1 MNLQTHDFMRRGFLR
16 SGLVCGLLALLL
28 GLMQA
33 DSTVHA
39 QAGATVTISPAVT
52 NVALNN
58 TADVNV
64 LINDYNDNNPPGVNP
79 NGLYGADV
87 RISFSPSIVEV
98 QDSLTP
104 FPSGIQILPGPLL
117 TSGTYSML
125 LNTADNSAGTIVFVL
140 TQLRPTP
147 SQTCPIPPTPCSGV
161 LFTIKFKGIALGS
174 SPVTITYQELGNA
187 NGLKIP
193 ATAVNGTVNVTQP
206 TATNVTN
213 FRGEAAQA
221 GQARL
226 DWETGNELDLV
237 GFNVWQSSSLN
248 GEFVKRNAALI
259 PVENPGGL
267 KGNAYHYVDTELAAN
282 TAYLYKLEVLKQ
294 DGSAEWVGPITVRLP
309 PDCAVKPGKVKLL
322 SPARNAIITG
332 SVTLDWSDVVCAQA
346 YRLQL
351 RRGSPGGDRLQNR
364 LLDASEWTRALAS
377 GETYSWRVRAVSG
390 RRHSAW
396 TEWRSF
402 AVK

>member
-1 MNLQTHDFMRRGFLR
+1 MNLQTHDFRRRGFLR
-16 SGLVCGLLALLL
+16 STFVCGLLALLL
-28 GLMQA
+28 GLTQA
-33 DSTVHA
+33 GSTIHA

-104 FPSGIQILPGPLL
+104 FPAGIQVLPGPLL
-117 TSGTYSML
+117 TSGAFSMTF
-125 LNTADNSAGTIVFVL
+125 NTVDNSAGTIMFVI
-140 TQLRPTP
+140 TQLNPTP
-147 SQTCPIPPTPCSGV
+147 SQTCPTPPTACSGV

-193 ATAVNGTVNVTQP
+193 ATAVNGIVNVTQP

-221 GQARL
+221 GHARL
-226 DWETGNELDLV
+226 DWETGSEIDLV
-237 GFNVWQSSSLN
+237 GFNMWRSPGLN
-248 GEFVKRNAALI
+248 GEFKKRNASLI
-259 PVENPGGL
+259 PAQNPGGL
-267 KGNAYHYVDTELAAN
+267 PGSAYTYTDAKLETKIEYA
-282 TAYLYKLEVLKQ
+282 YKLEAVNK
-294 DGSAEWVGPITVRLP
+294 DGGSEWFGPITVRLP
-309 PDCAVKPGKVKLL
+309 QDCAIKPGKVKLL
-322 SPARNAIITG
+322 SPAKNASITG

-351 RRGSPGGDRLQNR
+351 RRGSPAGVRLQNR
-364 LLDASEWTRALAS
+364 LLDASEWTRALAP

-396 TEWRSF
+396 SEWRSF
-402 AVK
+402 TVK

>member
-1 MNLQTHDFMRRGFLR
+1 MNPQTYDFWQRGFLR
-16 SGLVCGLLALLL
+16 AGLACGLLALLL

-33 DSTVHA
+33 GPTVHA
-39 QAGATVTISPAVT
+39 QAGATVVISPAVT

-58 TADVNV
+58 SADVNV

-87 RISFSPSIVEV
+87 RISFSPSIIEV

-125 LNTADNSAGTIVFVL
+125 FNTADNSAGTIMFVL
-140 TQLRPTP
+140 TQLNPTP
-147 SQTCPIPPTPCSGV
+147 SQTCPTPPTPCSGV

-174 SPVTITYQELGNA
+174 SPVTITYQQLGNA
-187 NGLKIP
+187 NGLVIP

-206 TATNVTN
+206 TAVSVTN
-213 FRGEAAQA
+213 FRGEPARA
-221 GQARL
+221 GEARL
-226 DWETGNELDLV
+226 DWETGSELDLV
-237 GFNVWQSSSLN
+237 GFNVWQGSSLN
-248 GEFVKRNAALI
+248 GEFVKRNPALI
-259 PVENPGGL
+259 PVQNPGGL
-267 KGNAYHYVDTELAAN
+267 AGNAYHYVDAELAMNA
-282 TAYLYKLEVLKQ
+282 TYLYKLEVLKQ
-294 DGSAEWVGPITVRLP
+294 DGSSEWVGPITVRLP
-309 PDCAVKPGKVKLL
+309 QDCAVKPGKVKLL
-322 SPARNAIITG
+322 SPAQNATITG
-332 SVTLDWSDVVCAQA
+332 RVTLDWSDVVCAQA

-351 RRGSPGGDRLQNR
+351 RRGSPSGVRLQNR
-364 LLDASEWTRALAS
+364 LLDASEWTRALAA

-396 TEWRSF
+396 TGWRSF
-402 AVK
+402 TVK